1 MYIRTSVVEAEARVT
16 QLTAQ
21 LQSERQALLEERN
34 HVNKLTDDVNYY
46 REQVDDLK
54 RQNRQLHLDLSLNRQ
69 DQVEGQMCKAV
80 VEILLCL

>member
-1 MYIRTSVVEAEARVT
+1 MYFRTSVVEAEARVT

-34 HVNKLTDDVNYY
+34 HVNKLTDDLNYY
-46 REQVDDLK
+46 REQVNDLK

-69 DQVEGQMCKAV
+69 DQVEW
-80 VEILLCL
+80 

>member
-1 MYIRTSVVEAEARVT
+1 MKFCTSVVEAEARVT

-54 RQNRQLHLDLSLNRQ
+54 RQNRQLNLDVSLNRQ
-69 DQVEGQMCKAV
+69 DQVEWQMCKVV
-80 VEILLCL
+80 VEIL

>member
-1 MYIRTSVVEAEARVT
+1 MYFRISVVEAEAQVT

-34 HVNKLTDDVNYY
+34 HVSKLTDDLNYY

-54 RQNRQLHLDLSLNRQ
+54 RQNRHLHLDLSLNRQ
-69 DQVEGQMCKAV
+69 DQVEWQICKV
-80 VEILLCL
+80 MVEIL

>member
-1 MYIRTSVVEAEARVT
+1 MKFCTSVVEAEARVT

-54 RQNRQLHLDLSLNRQ
+54 RQNRQLNLDVSLNRQ
-69 DQVEGQMCKAV
+69 DQVE
-80 VEILLCL
+80 

>member
-1 MYIRTSVVEAEARVT
+1 MHFRISVVEAEARVT

-34 HVNKLTDDVNYY
+34 HVNKLTGDVNYY

-69 DQVEGQMCKAV
+69 DQVE
-80 VEILLCL
+80 

>member
-1 MYIRTSVVEAEARVT
+1 MYFRTSVVEAEARVT

-21 LQSERQALLEERN
+21 LQSERQALLKERN

-69 DQVEGQMCKAV
+69 DQVEWKICKDW
-80 VEILLCL
+80 

>member
-1 MYIRTSVVEAEARVT
+1 MHFRISVVEAEARVT

-69 DQVEGQMCKAV
+69 DQVE
-80 VEILLCL
+80 

>member
-1 MYIRTSVVEAEARVT
+1 MHFRISVVEAEARVT

-54 RQNRQLHLDLSLNRQ
+54 RQNRQLHLNLSLNRQ
-69 DQVEGQMCKAV
+69 DQVE
-80 VEILLCL
+80 

>member
-1 MYIRTSVVEAEARVT
+1 MYFRTSVVEAEARVT

-21 LQSERQALLEERN
+21 LQSERQALLKERN
-34 HVNKLTDDVNYY
+34 HVNKLTDDLNYY

-69 DQVEGQMCKAV
+69 DQVEWKICKDW
-80 VEILLCL
+80 

>member
-1 MYIRTSVVEAEARVT
+1 MYFRISVVEAEARVT

-21 LQSERQALLEERN
+21 LQSERQALLDERN

-69 DQVEGQMCKAV
+69 DQVEWQMCKVV
-80 VEILLCL
+80 VETL